1 MGYLK
6 TMKLLLKNSYEILKG
21 GGTMMAML
29 IALNIIDGDFTFAK
43 VPNKL
48 KDAVRKQLIKLGH
61 EELAK

>member
-1 MGYLK
+1 
-6 TMKLLLKNSYEILKG
+6 
-21 GGTMMAML
+21 MMAML

-43 VPNKL
+43 VPAKL